1 MTVNREVLQHAI
13 KLHAEFH
20 CGRPGLSDKD
30 FEESIL
36 TLFGEKY
43 TPTIGKELFYRL
55 VDALGQPKTVKYT
68 PQRAIKLRQRRKTFS
83 EADLIKAAKI
93 VAGDPFLQG
102 DNPGGKRYGNID
114 YLLRNDEKVDNWL
127 AEGGNS
133 TGTRNLNELEF

>member
-13 KLHAEFH
+13 KLHAEYH

-36 TLFGEKY
+36 DLFGEKQ
-43 TPTIGKELFYRL
+43 TPIMGKDLFYRL
-55 VDALGQPKTVKYT
+55 VEALGQPKTVKYT
-68 PQRAIKLRQRRKTFS
+68 SQRATKLKQRRKLWS
-83 EADLIKAAKI
+83 DDELLKAAKI

-133 TGTRNLNELEF
+133 TETGDLSRLEF